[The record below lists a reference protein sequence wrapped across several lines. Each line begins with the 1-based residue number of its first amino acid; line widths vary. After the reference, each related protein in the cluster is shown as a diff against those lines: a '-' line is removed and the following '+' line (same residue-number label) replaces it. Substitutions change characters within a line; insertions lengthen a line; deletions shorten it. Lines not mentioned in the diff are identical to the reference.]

1 MRGLEETEIG
11 VYAPLITGAT
21 MKNKAHLLVLSLRVF
36 PAEHNSVGKKWPA
49 VLKCSAIYRE
59 TRHVLVFASKVL
71 SKTWR

>member
-36 PAEHNSVGKKWPA
+36 PAEHNSVGKK
-49 VLKCSAIYRE
+49 
-59 TRHVLVFASKVL
+59 
-71 SKTWR
+71 